1 MKRILLALFAL
12 LQTTSL
18 NADQLSEFQL
28 ATKFRYWGNAENYRM
43 EQAFQRIGLPDDG
56 CWEDKNSTTL
66 CAITL
71 DRQSVRF
78 PFCDKEKYVGNFPI
92 FIDPSSCKIAD
103 QMDNLILLRLE
114 KRSTR
119 DALKIDM
126 YVCRHA
132 TGSDSWPKPY
142 CNVKHELEPDWVSNI
157 LKGFQRIPDLQDR
170 LIKRN
175 LVQ

>member
-1 MKRILLALFAL
+1 MKRILLAFFAL

-18 NADQLSEFQL
+18 NAEQISEFQL

-56 CWEDKNSTTL
+56 CWEDKNSKTL

-71 DRQSVRF
+71 DRKSIRF
-78 PFCDKEKYVGNFPI
+78 DFCGRGTSIGKI
-92 FIDPSSCKIAD
+92 LFIDPFSCKRTD
-103 QMDNLILLRLE
+103 QVDNLILLRLE
-114 KRSTR
+114 KSGSEEK
-119 DALKIDM
+119 LIIDM
-126 YVCRHA
+126 YVCRHP
-132 TGSDSWPKPY
+132 TGSDSWPQHY
-142 CNVKHELEPDWVSNI
+142 CGVKHQLNSEVVSNI
-157 LKGFQRIPDLQDR
+157 LKKFQHIPDLQDR